1 MIQLDKKTINYTMTS
16 VIDGKKVVSYSMAVE
31 SDGTMMPVAQSI
43 INNEL
48 YVDNINEVNKDLMTM
63 QTQCFADQAEI
74 MKQVTRVETTGKEE

>member
-1 MIQLDKKTINYTMTS
+1 MIRLDKKTINYTMTS
-16 VIDGKKVVSYSMAVE
+16 VIEDKEVVSYSMTVE

-43 INNEL
+43 INNKL
-48 YVDNINEVNKDLMTM
+48 YVDNINEVNKDLMAM

>member
-16 VIDGKKVVSYSMAVE
+16 VIDGKEVVSYSMAAE

-74 MKQVTRVETTGKEE
+74 MKQVTRVNTIDKEE